1 MSTNPSWNEHSVV
14 EYAKSLDAIDPLRR
28 FLDEFVIDDPDL
40 IYLDGNSLG
49 RLPIRTMKRME
60 DAVRDQW
67 GGRLVRGWGEH
78 WIDLPNRLGAKIAQ
92 LIGAQPDEVLVCDST
107 SVNFYKLIMAAL
119 EVQSE
124 KSEILTDDANFP
136 SDIYLLQGCA
146 KQLSQ
151 RLKIV
156 PQADVA
162 SSLSFETAIVTLSHT
177 SFKSGY
183 VHPIQELTAK
193 AHEVGALMLWD
204 LSHSVGAMPID
215 LNGSNVDLA
224 VGCTYKY
231 LNGGPGAP
239 AFLYVRRDLQEKLLN
254 PIWGWFGQKDPFG
267 FSLDYR
273 PADGIQRF
281 MAGTPNILS
290 MIAIESGVD
299 LLLEA
304 GMDRIRE
311 KSVRQTE
318 FLIQM
323 WDNFLR
329 KYGVALNSPTDSV
342 YRGSHVSFGHPQA
355 FQVDQALIEEMKV
368 IPDFRQPD
376 NIRFGVTPLSTRFE
390 DLAQAVLRMSA
401 VFEQGIYQKYPEQ
414 AKGVT

>member
-14 EYAKSLDAIDPLRR
+14 EYSKSLDAIDPLRR
-28 FLDEFVIDDPDL
+28 FRDEFVIDDPDL

-162 SSLSFETAIVTLSHT
+162 SSLGLETAIVTLSHT

-273 PADGIQRF
+273 PADGILRF

-311 KSVRQTE
+311 KSVSQTE
-318 FLIQM
+318 FLIQL

-376 NIRFGVTPLSTRFE
+376 NIRFGVTPLSTSFE

-414 AKGVT
+414 ANGVT

>member
-28 FLDEFVIDDPDL
+28 FRDEFVIDDPDL

-49 RLPIRTMKRME
+49 RLPNRTMKRME
-60 DAVRDQW
+60 EAVRDQW

-92 LIGAQPDEVLVCDST
+92 LIGAQSDEVLVCDST

-156 PQADVA
+156 PQAEVA
-162 SSLSFETAIVTLSHT
+162 SSLGLETAIVTLSHT

-183 VHPIQELTAK
+183 IHPMQELTAK

-311 KSVRQTE
+311 KSVSQTE
-318 FLIQM
+318 FLIQL

-376 NIRFGVTPLSTRFE
+376 NIRFGVTPLSTSFE

-414 AKGVT
+414 ANGVT